1 MTMTSSGGPAA
12 VRRGQGAA
20 AQPTPLRRTA
30 STRGA
35 NRLPGAR
42 PTDRADAAMA
52 GFVTYVVSV
61 ATGVEA
67 DRICAATRQS
77 APAARARHIAMY
89 LAHVGF
95 AWPLSRVGAAFGRD
109 RTTASH
115 AVHLI
120 EDLRDQ
126 PLFDA
131 ALDVLET
138 CVRAGPPPLLAAGL
152 AESP

>member
-12 VRRGQGAA
+12 TRRGQGAA

-30 STRGA
+30 SPRG
-35 NRLPGAR
+35 RHR
-42 PTDRADAAMA
+42 PQNALQTDTADAAMA

-67 DRICAATRQS
+67 DRIFAATRQS
-77 APAARARHIAMY
+77 APAARARHMAMY

-131 ALDVLET
+131 ALDVLEA